1 MNKSEKTTKSKAKA
15 EQAEEKP
22 SEPKRKWKSAEDDT
36 HGNGEYDLFGI
47 KGLIR
52 EKGCRQIG
60 GMQVRGYLTTRADAP
75 IGNRSEKYTI
85 VLTGTHEKG
94 VTDLNMDRL
103 QKTGAPNRKEMLIL
117 CRDPAKWSSK
127 ARTIVQKLADEAAK
141 KEKEAEKAK
150 EEKST
155 EAEPTTT
162 S

>member
-1 MNKSEKTTKSKAKA
+1 MKKSEKTKKSKAKA
-15 EQAEEKP
+15 EKAEEKP
-22 SEPKRKWKSAEDDT
+22 SEPKRKWQSAEDDT
-36 HGNGEYDLFGI
+36 HGNGEYDLYGF

-60 GMQVRGYLTTRADAP
+60 GMQVRGYLTAGADAP

-103 QKTGAPNRKEMLIL
+103 QKTGAPSRKEMLIL
-117 CRDPAKWSSK
+117 CRNPASWSSK
-127 ARTIVQKLADEAAK
+127 AQTIVQKLADEKAK
-141 KEKEAEKAK
+141 KEKEATEAK

-155 EAEPTTT
+155 EAEEPTTA
-162 S
+162 